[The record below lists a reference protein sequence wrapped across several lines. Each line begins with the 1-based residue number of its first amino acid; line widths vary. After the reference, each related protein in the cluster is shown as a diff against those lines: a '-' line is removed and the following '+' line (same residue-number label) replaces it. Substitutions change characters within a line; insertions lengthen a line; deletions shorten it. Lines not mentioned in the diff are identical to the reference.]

1 MSALKC
7 LDSLAYLP
15 SYTIVT
21 HQKRVVKE
29 LADCLD
35 DKKRLVR
42 KQAAETRSAW
52 WVPVMPE

>member
-52 WVPVMPE
+52 